1 MTESF
6 FKRPLFYAAAC
17 FFTIFTVLSVFG
29 SIITATSDL
38 ATTLGSLLPSVA
50 LFGCTSYALW
60 LTIFQP
66 FRGLSLLKT
75 MAAILMVVS
84 ALFAGA
90 VIVSLCM
97 ILFGNSEM
105 ALMMSTIA
113 GMDAVMALGPV
124 AVLLIV
130 AALAAI
136 LLCFCAG
143 ARKLSASL
151 QRGLERGLPSS
162 GGALLAAVPGLFL
175 ALLLLAAAV
184 FTLSAVPSASVL
196 GALYLFSAAFALL
209 SFSGIAFDCRRF
221 GNTLA

>member
-1 MTESF
+1 
-6 FKRPLFYAAAC
+6 
-17 FFTIFTVLSVFG
+17 
-29 SIITATSDL
+29 
-38 ATTLGSLLPSVA
+38 
-50 LFGCTSYALW
+50 
-60 LTIFQP
+60 
-66 FRGLSLLKT
+66 
-75 MAAILMVVS
+75 MVIS

-105 ALMMSTIA
+105 ALMMSAIA
-113 GMDAVMALGPV
+113 GMDAVMTLGPV
-124 AVLLIV
+124 TVLLIV

-151 QRGLERGLPSS
+151 QRGLPSS

-175 ALLLLAAAV
+175 DLLLLAAAA

-196 GALYLFSAAFALL
+196 SALYLFSAAFALL